1 MTNKINGIDV
11 SESVLT
17 ATNNDV
23 YYSQN
28 AVDELQNNI
37 KRLQEEN
44 EKLKKKK
51 DEYYLIN
58 LDYETKIS
66 YLIQALEEINI
77 LAKNYCNACD
87 EFKVKTYKALEE
99 IRVFSENFCEDKCPF
114 YENEYSEVCN
124 EACLLDNIV
133 NPILKKI
140 DGVLNDRD

>member
-1 MTNKINGIDV
+1 MTNNITGIDV
-11 SESVLT
+11 SEYFINHYDNSGKL
-17 ATNNDV
+17 
-23 YYSQN
+23 Y
-28 AVDELQNNI
+28 AVEYKGNPLELQNAI

-87 EFKVKTYKALEE
+87 EFKAKTYKALEE
-99 IRVFSENFCEDKCPF
+99 IRKEIGDLKNINKLINLQKILDII
-114 YENEYSEVCN
+114 NE
-124 EACLLDNIV
+124 
-133 NPILKKI
+133 
-140 DGVLNDRD
+140 VLNDRD